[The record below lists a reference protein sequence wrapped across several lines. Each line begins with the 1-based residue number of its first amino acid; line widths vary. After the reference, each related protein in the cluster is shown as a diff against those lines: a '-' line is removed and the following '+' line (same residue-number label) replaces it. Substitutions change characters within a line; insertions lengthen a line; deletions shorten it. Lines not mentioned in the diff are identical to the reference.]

1 MYFMEFESVFCV
13 ASSNI
18 DLMVAVSNEG
28 GDRRD
33 IDRLGTML
41 RYRLIYQQFNI
52 SFTDVHGHDIDKDEF
67 DFFAVDHIYRHH
79 VLLKGQTFTVYGE
92 INSITDNDWC
102 YIACPL
108 CTKGL
113 SEVDGKW
120 FCPKD
125 DIVDDPVYSYRLS
138 TTITDGH
145 ESINA
150 TLFNDVVLQLIEVP
164 CSTLVESS
172 KEDNTTGIP
181 HLIQDCIGKSTKFF
195 IQAYKNERTN
205 HIKCTVDR
213 TIPITD
219 SIRAKMQIP
228 TPKAPKTPQQ
238 LQVIPV
244 QHAPSTAKRQLQ

>member
-1 MYFMEFESVFCV
+1 MQVVCDSSCLCCGCV
-13 ASSNI
+13 SDCFVR
-18 DLMVAVSNEG
+18 DLHSCLMAVCS
-28 GDRRD
+28 
-33 IDRLGTML
+33 LGRIL
-41 RYRLIYQQFNI
+41 FQ
-52 SFTDVHGHDIDKDEF
+52 
-67 DFFAVDHIYRHH
+67 
-79 VLLKGQTFTVYGE
+79 GQTFTVYGE

-150 TLFNDVVLQLIEVP
+150 TLFNDAVLQLIEVP
-164 CSTLVESS
+164 CSTL
-172 KEDNTTGIP
+172 
-181 HLIQDCIGKSTKFF
+181 
-195 IQAYKNERTN
+195 AYKNERTN
-205 HIKCTVDR
+205 HIKCTVDK

-244 QHAPSTAKRQLQ
+244 QHAPSTAKRQLQLSVGEGPSTKIVKTTTESTKGLPAELISAPKEPAPEKKKETGETTHETEICSAAHAT